1 MKNNGRVNGGNVE
14 RLKLDLNTYGYFT
27 NNTRTQARI
36 ELDVIGNP

>member
-14 RLKLDLNTYGYFT
+14 RPKLDLNTYGYFT
-27 NNTRTQARI
+27 NNTQASI